1 MNFINIKMQNLLI
14 LTLIVSS
21 LAVLIPRQKAPS
33 FKGVAVTPKL
43 EMKELSLFD
52 FHDKYLILVFY
63 PFDFTYV
70 CPTELIAFSNAIE
83 DFKKFGAEVVGISGD
98 SQFTHMAWLKTPRN
112 KGGVEGLQFP
122 LIADT
127 SREIARRYGVLV
139 ENPQDDLNGVALR
152 GLVIIDR
159 KGVIRMMQV
168 NDAPVGRS
176 VQETLRLLEAFI
188 YTDSK
193 GEVCPEGWKQGQNTI
208 IPD

>member
-1 MNFINIKMQNLLI
+1 
-14 LTLIVSS
+14 
-21 LAVLIPRQKAPS
+21 
-33 FKGVAVTPKL
+33 
-43 EMKELSLFD
+43 MKELSLFD

-193 GEVCPEGWKQGQNTI
+193 GEVCPEGWKQG
-208 IPD
+208 